1 MNSWLEA
8 ANLLKGH
15 GCSCPSKGHDDDDHK
30 EKHNKDNAYMFKQN
44 LAHIIEGAA
53 ELYTVL
59 DDEHEIPKWAE
70 AKAAVTAD
78 KVGTLNRYLKYKAQQ
93 GHLSKSFSSWFEVT
107 SPPQLWFPK

>member
-15 GCSCPSKGHDDDDHK
+15 GCPCPSKGHDDDDHKEKHK

-59 DDEHEIPKWAE
+59 DDEHEIPKCRDLE
-70 AKAAVTAD
+70 S
-78 KVGTLNRYLKYKAQQ
+78 
-93 GHLSKSFSSWFEVT
+93 LSKVQSST
-107 SPPQLWFPK
+107 RSSK